1 MARLLYETIQFS
13 PFVWE
18 GEIDLATQFAAAAA
32 AGFDGVGLDVWSVD
46 RHLENGGTVSQLT
59 DALDR
64 VGLRCVELQA
74 LVLNEEMP
82 PIARP
87 PRFVELV
94 EAFRPEIVMSGF
106 PTTPNDADID
116 AFRRAV
122 DQVTVHGATV
132 AVEFL
137 PMMPID
143 SIAKTLDVVRRVD
156 GPIGVCV
163 DTWHFFR
170 GPDTWAELEA
180 LPAAD
185 LAYVQF
191 NDALPLASD
200 DLMSE
205 TLQRRTLPGE
215 GEFEL
220 TRFCEI
226 IRDKGY
232 SGPVAIEIMSATLRA
247 EGADEYARKTETA
260 SRRYWP

>member
-18 GEIDLATQFAAAAA
+18 GEADLATQFAAAGD
-32 AGFDGVGLDVWSVD
+32 AGFDGVGVDVWSIE
-46 RHLENGGTVSQLT
+46 RHVQQGGTIDELVA
-59 DALDR
+59 ALDK
-64 VGLRCVELQA
+64 VGLRCIELQA
-74 LVLNEEMP
+74 MVLNDDMP
-82 PIARP
+82 DISRP

-94 EAFRPEIVMSGF
+94 DVFRPEIVMAGF
-106 PTTPNDADID
+106 TAVPSDAEVS
-116 AFRRAV
+116 AFRDAAQ
-122 DQVTVHGATV
+122 QVAALGATV
-132 AVEFL
+132 AIEFL

-143 SIAKTLDVVRRVD
+143 SIGKTLDIVRRV
-156 GPIGVCV
+156 GGRVGVCV

-191 NDALPLASD
+191 NDALPLESA

-205 TLQRRTLPGE
+205 TLHRRTLPGA

-220 TRFCEI
+220 ERFCEVI
-226 IRDKGY
+226 KAKGY
-232 SGPVAIEIMSATLRA
+232 DGPVAVEIISAPLRA
-247 EGADEYARKTETA
+247 EGPHEFARKALAA
-260 SRRYWP
+260 SRPYWT

>member
-1 MARLLYETIQFS
+1 MTRLLYETIQFS
-13 PFVWE
+13 PFVWD
-18 GEIDLATQFAAAAA
+18 GDAALAYQFAAAAD
-32 AGFDGVGLDVWSVD
+32 AGLDGVGIDVWSVD
-46 RHLENGGTVSQLT
+46 RHLERGGSIRELT

-74 LVLNEEMP
+74 LVVSDEMP
-82 PIARP
+82 PISRP

-94 EAFRPEIVMSGF
+94 DAFRPEIVMAGF
-106 PTTPNDADID
+106 PTMPTDASID

-137 PMMPID
+137 PMMPMD
-143 SIAKTLDVVRRVD
+143 TIAKTLDVVRRVD
-156 GPIGVCV
+156 GPVGVCV

-170 GPDTWAELEA
+170 GPDTWTELEA
-180 LPAAD
+180 LSAAD

-205 TLQRRTLPGE
+205 TLQRRTLPGT

-220 TRFCEI
+220 SRFCEI
-226 IRDKGY
+226 IRAKGY
-232 SGPVAIEIMSATLRA
+232 DGPVAIEIMSATLRA
-247 EGADEYARKTETA
+247 EGAHEYARKTEA
-260 SRRYWP
+260 AARPYWP

>member
-13 PFVWE
+13 PFVSD
-18 GEIDLATQFAAAAA
+18 GEVELATQFEAAAA
-32 AGFDGVGLDVWSVD
+32 AGFDGVGIDVWSVD
-46 RHLENGGTVSQLT
+46 RHLANGGTVSGLT

-74 LVLNEEMP
+74 LVVNDEMP

-94 EAFRPEIVMSGF
+94 NAFRPEIVMAGF
-106 PTTPNDADID
+106 PTMPTDADID

-122 DQVTVHGATV
+122 DQVTVHGSTV
-132 AVEFL
+132 ALEFL

-143 SIAKTLDVVRRVD
+143 TIAKTLDIVRRVG

-191 NDALPLASD
+191 NDALPLVSD

-220 TRFCEI
+220 SRFCEI
-226 IRDKGY
+226 VRAKGY
-232 SGPVAIEIMSATLRA
+232 DGPIAIEIMSATLRA
-247 EGADEYARKTETA
+247 EGAREYARKTEA
-260 SRRYWP
+260 AARPYWP